1 MGRAHFSSLPHD
13 IHFNSNVLDSEE
25 ALQKHWS
32 QNKKCTLSDNLFAVA
47 ALRYTVDDV
56 VVAKVLFESWIMI
69 LILAMIISALSCN
82 TSRR

>member
-1 MGRAHFSSLPHD
+1 MGTAHFSSLPHD

-47 ALRYTVDDV
+47 ALRDTVDV
-56 VVAKVLFESWIMI
+56 VVAKVLF
-69 LILAMIISALSCN
+69 
-82 TSRR
+82 